1 MRCLHWKIQ
10 LPELVTVSILQ
21 EHHTL
26 KPEKSNDSEK
36 YGFSITPK
44 SRYLFEIFHLK
55 QNPASTLKKKV
66 LRNNELSES

>member
-1 MRCLHWKIQ
+1 MEIQ

-21 EHHTL
+21 KHHTL
-26 KPEKSNDSEK
+26 KSEKKSNDSEK

-44 SRYLFEIFHLK
+44 SKYLFEIRHLK
-55 QNPASTLKKKV
+55 QSPTSTLKKKV